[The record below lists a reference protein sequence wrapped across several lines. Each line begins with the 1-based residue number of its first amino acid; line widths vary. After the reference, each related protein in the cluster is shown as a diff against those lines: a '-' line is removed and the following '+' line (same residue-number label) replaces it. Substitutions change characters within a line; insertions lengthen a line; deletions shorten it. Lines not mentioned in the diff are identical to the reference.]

1 MAKKKTT
8 KKATT
13 KKTTTEDEATAKKAS
28 TKKTTKKK
36 GAAAPEK
43 AASET
48 GKQVFKKIR
57 VNHWRTKLH
66 DEELGV
72 HQKLKYQAK
81 TRMYAKNFDTEGV
94 IEIDGKK
101 KYIIAYNKDP
111 WQEDPPEKK
120 TLLLRLFTIME
131 EKMNIGEGGNFK
143 GGIELSV
150 AHSLVQSFEI
160 KYPAPVYFVQLPG
173 NPNLIRIVRGWR
185 LKGTRWSWPLLPQE
199 AGDKLQ
205 MIKAKGT
212 VGLGRDYDIYLG
224 DVKIAK
230 LDSQR
235 ITKDVEIEIYD
246 ENYAKDKE
254 FIMILTLFGCVCMFM
269 QECEDLVNHFYKGM
283 KETGTT
289 SYKPPR
295 REIIL
300 FRNPRFVTRR

>member
-8 KKATT
+8 KKT
-13 KKTTTEDEATAKKAS
+13 KKAAPKKGATKKAAS
-28 TKKTTKKK
+28 KKAAPKK
-36 GAAAPEK
+36 GAAEK
-43 AASET
+43 AAPDTSRQT
-48 GKQVFKKIR
+48 FKKIR
-57 VNHWRTKLH
+57 VNHWRTKFH
-66 DEELGV
+66 DEELGI

-94 IEIDGKK
+94 IEIDGEK

-120 TLLLRLFTIME
+120 NLLLRLFTIME
-131 EKMNIGEGGNFK
+131 EKMNIGKGGNFK
-143 GGIELSV
+143 GGIELSI

-160 KYPAPVYFVQLPG
+160 KHPAPVFFVQLPG

-185 LKGTRWSWPLLPQE
+185 LQGTRWTWPLLPEE

-235 ITKDVEIEIYD
+235 VTKDVEIDIYD

-254 FIMILTLFGCVCMFM
+254 FVMILTLFGCVCMFM
-269 QECEDLVNHFYKGM
+269 EKCEDLVNHFYKGM
-283 KETGTT
+283 RETGTT

-295 REIIL
+295 REVIL
-300 FRNPRFVTRR
+300 FRNPRFVSRR